1 MFNGFKRRRV
11 SILNEKEEREIQIT
25 PFIDVVLV
33 LLIIFMITSPAVLSG
48 VAIDLPGGSEQSDQT
63 SDLDFLTIT
72 FNKDGQIYLGDDIIT
87 INNIILSIKNKIGNV
102 QDKTIFIRGD
112 KSIKY
117 GDIMTII
124 DILNRAGYKK
134 TILVTDGMTK

>member
-48 VAIDLPGGSEQSDQT
+48 VTIDLPGGAEQSDQT
-63 SDLDFLTIT
+63 GDLDFLTIT
-72 FNKDGQIYLGDDIIT
+72 FSKDGQIYLGDDIIT
-87 INNIILSIKNKIGNV
+87 VNNIILSIKNKIGNV

-117 GDIMTII
+117 GDIMAII

-134 TILVTDGMTK
+134 TILVTDGATK